1 MAKKAI
7 KISLAK
13 GVKNKNFNMKQ
24 VNQVQKNETVFLIFR
39 IPIQY
44 PIKK

>member
-1 MAKKAI
+1 
-7 KISLAK
+7 
-13 GVKNKNFNMKQ
+13 MKQ

-44 PIKK
+44 PIKKNDDR